1 MQEFSVFEHTYEAT
15 QRRIQWGIQSVELAM
30 MSCVCV
36 ELGQIHSKGCFGNP
50 Q

>member
-1 MQEFSVFEHTYEAT
+1 MQEFSVFEHIYEST
-15 QRRIQWGIQSVELAM
+15 QRRIQGGIRSEELAM
-30 MSCVCV
+30 MSCGCV